1 LLNILACFL
10 SAFTMSGA
18 NNKRPCEF
26 IDLTGDDENTSPTT
40 IPPQKAPRVGSGK
53 QKPSSS
59 QSTRSSY
66 FGSSQGRSGVSS
78 SQTSLPTSSISRA
91 SQPAHVLYDEQ
102 YGDEFDSDA
111 DSDDEFDSNIF
122 RLNQYGAMPTK
133 IVGCRYYN
141 GYITTG
147 EMVMLTREPH
157 NEYDRNAIRV
167 DNVRGEKVGHIPR
180 QVAAQLAPF
189 MDSKSLL
196 VEGVTT
202 GPKDYYECPILLNL
216 FGASDPVERSVL
228 MAQMR
233 ASKLPV
239 ADARRFEQQE
249 RAREKEAQ
257 RLRKEREKEAMRQ
270 AKALGRAGPAGQWN
284 GTGQWSAGLSQGDGS
299 MKSLDNIVEESERFN
314 ARENFDQL
322 VEKLGFKED
331 DLANMPMA
339 EQPKGVLTKL
349 LPFQRQGLR
358 WMLDKECPVMPAVG
372 KKEIVQLWKRSDIN
386 PQIITNLATNFSLKG
401 QLPELASGGILA
413 DDMGLGKTIQ
423 VISLIMSGRKAAQG
437 VSNATLILAPMSVM
451 SNWSEQINKHIDN
464 NHSLRVLTYHG
475 QGKVL
480 LTPSTITQHDVVITT
495 YETVMAE
502 YWERC
507 AKPKPVPR
515 KQGLFSISWRRVVL
529 DEGHIIRNPGAKK
542 SVAAC
547 NLLTQSRWI
556 LTGTPI
562 VNSLKDLYSIVKFL
576 RLSGGLDSF
585 EIFNRALIR
594 PVNQATEAGSALLQ
608 TLMRS
613 ICLRRKKEMK
623 FVNLNLPELSE
634 YIHKISFWEHEKEK
648 YLLLEQEA
656 KGTLAD
662 YRARQGGSTV
672 QVYNHLL
679 EVLIRLRQVCN
690 HWKLCGKDRFTLPD
704 TFGTALA
711 LTPETTAALQDML
724 QLRIEA
730 QDDCPVCMDTMA
742 DPVITACTHCFCF
755 PCIEKVIEIQK
766 KCPCCRAELES
777 TAKLV
782 KPSPD
787 EKGLD
792 FDVDIEESSSKVEA
806 LLTILRASRQKG
818 DTKTVIFSQ
827 WTKFLDVVQKQL
839 DNEGFKYCRIDGTM
853 KTKDRDAALDAL
865 ENDPDCTVM
874 LASLSVCSVGLNL
887 VAANQVILAD
897 TWWAPA
903 IEDQAIDRVHRLGQ
917 TRPCTVFRL
926 VMENSIEE
934 SVLKLQEDKRKLMR
948 LALAEG
954 KGKRDKAKQS
964 RLADIERL
972 LR

>member
-1 LLNILACFL
+1 
-10 SAFTMSGA
+10 
-18 NNKRPCEF
+18 
-26 IDLTGDDENTSPTT
+26 
-40 IPPQKAPRVGSGK
+40 
-53 QKPSSS
+53 
-59 QSTRSSY
+59 
-66 FGSSQGRSGVSS
+66 
-78 SQTSLPTSSISRA
+78 
-91 SQPAHVLYDEQ
+91 LYDEQ
-102 YGDEFDSDA
+102 NGDEFDIEA
-111 DSDDEFDSNIF
+111 DFADEFDSNI
-122 RLNQYGAMPTK
+122 LQLIQYGTVHTK

-147 EMVMLTREPH
+147 EMVVLTREPH
-157 NEYDRNAIRV
+157 NEYDANAIRV

-180 QVAAQLAPF
+180 QMAANLAPF
-189 MDSKSLL
+189 MDNKSLL
-196 VEGVTT
+196 VEAVTT
-202 GPKDYYECPILLNL
+202 GRKDYYECPLQLNL
-216 FGASDPVERSVL
+216 FGTSDPVERSLL

-233 ASKLPV
+233 TSKLPV
-239 ADARRFEQQE
+239 TDARKSEQQE
-249 RAREKEAQ
+249 RAREKERQ
-257 RLRKEREKEAMRQ
+257 RLEKEKQKEAMRRAKEL
-270 AKALGRAGPAGQWN
+270 AKAGAN
-284 GTGQWSAGLSQGDGS
+284 GQWSAGMSQGDGS
-299 MKSLDNIVEESERFN
+299 MKSLENIVEESERFN

-331 DLANMPMA
+331 DLANMSMA
-339 EQPKGVLTKL
+339 KQPRGVLTKL
-349 LPFQRQGLR
+349 LPYQRQGLH
-358 WMLDKECPVMPAVG
+358 WMLDKESPVMPAVG
-372 KKEIVQLWKRSDIN
+372 KKETVQLWKRSDID
-386 PQIITNLATNFSLKG
+386 PQMITNVATNFSLKS
-401 QLPELASGGILA
+401 QLPDLASGGILA

-423 VISLIMSGRKAAQG
+423 IISLIMSDQKVTQG
-437 VSNATLILAPMSVM
+437 TSKTTLILAPMSVM
-451 SNWSEQINKHIDN
+451 SNWSDQINKHIDN
-464 NHSLRVLTYHG
+464 KHSLRVLIYHG

-480 LTPSTITQHDVVITT
+480 LTPSTIAEYDVVITT
-495 YETVMAE
+495 YETVMVE
-502 YWERC
+502 YWQKS

-529 DEGHIIRNPGAKK
+529 DEGHIIRNPAAKK
-542 SVAAC
+542 SMAAC
-547 NLLTQSRWI
+547 NLLAKSRWV

-562 VNSLKDLYSIVKFL
+562 VNSLKDLYSVIKFL

-594 PVNQATEAGSALLQ
+594 PVNQGVEGGSLLLQ
-608 TLMRS
+608 MLMRS

-634 YIHKISFWEHEKEK
+634 YIHKVSFWEHEKEK
-648 YLLLEQEA
+648 YDFLEQEA
-656 KGTLAD
+656 KGTLAE
-662 YRARQGGSTV
+662 YRTRQAGSTV

-690 HWKLCGKDRFTLPD
+690 HWKLCGKDRFTLPE
-704 TFGTALA
+704 TFGTALE
-711 LTPETTAALQDML
+711 LTPETTAALQDAL
-724 QLRIEA
+724 QLHVEA
-730 QDDCPVCMDTMA
+730 QDDCPICMDTMT
-742 DPVITACTHCFCF
+742 DPIITACTHCFCF
-755 PCIEKVIEIQK
+755 PCIEKVIEMQK

-782 KPSPD
+782 KPPV

-792 FDVDIEESSSKVEA
+792 LDVDIEESSSKVEA

-827 WTKFLDVVQKQL
+827 WTKFLDVAQKQL
-839 DNEGFKYCRIDGTM
+839 DKEGFKYCRIDGTM
-853 KTKDRDAALDAL
+853 NTRARDAALDAL

-964 RLADIERL
+964 RLADIARL
-972 LR
+972 LQ

>member
-1 LLNILACFL
+1 
-10 SAFTMSGA
+10 MSGA
-18 NNKRPCEF
+18 KIKRSCDF
-26 IDLTGDDENTSPTT
+26 IDLTGDDENTPPTT
-40 IPPQKAPRVGSGK
+40 VRPQKAPRIHPGK
-53 QKPSSS
+53 HALSSS
-59 QSTRSSY
+59 PPTTSSP
-66 FGSSQGRSGVSS
+66 FGSSQGRSGVLS
-78 SQTSLPTSSISRA
+78 SQTSYPSSSLSRA
-91 SQPAHVLYDEQ
+91 RQPSHELYDEQ
-102 YGDEFDSDA
+102 YGDEFDIDA
-111 DSDDEFDSNIF
+111 DLADEFDSNIF
-122 RLNQYGAMPTK
+122 QLIQYGTVPTK

-147 EMVMLTREPH
+147 EMVVLTREPR
-157 NEYDRNAIRV
+157 NEHDRNAIRV

-180 QVAAQLAPF
+180 QVAATLAPF
-189 MDSKSLL
+189 MDNKSLL
-196 VEGVTT
+196 VEAVTT
-202 GPKDYYECPILLNL
+202 GPKDYYDCPIQLNL
-216 FGASDPVERSVL
+216 FGTSDPIERSLL

-233 ASKLPV
+233 TSKLPV
-239 ADARRFEQQE
+239 ADARRSEQQE
-249 RAREKEAQ
+249 RTREKERQ
-257 RLRKEREKEAMRQ
+257 RLEKEKHREAVRRAKEL
-270 AKALGRAGPAGQWN
+270 AKAAARGQWDTSGQWN
-284 GTGQWSAGLSQGDGS
+284 TSGQWSAGMSQGDGS
-299 MKSLDNIVEESERFN
+299 MKSLENIVEESERFTG
-314 ARENFDQL
+314 RQNFDQL

-331 DLANMPMA
+331 DLANMSMA
-339 EQPKGVLTKL
+339 EQPRGLLTKL
-349 LPFQRQGLR
+349 LPYQRQGLR
-358 WMLDKECPVMPAVG
+358 WMLDKESPVMPAVG
-372 KKEIVQLWKRSDIN
+372 KKETVQLWKRSDVD
-386 PQIITNLATNFSLKG
+386 PRMITNIATNFSLKS

-423 VISLIMSGRKAAQG
+423 IISLIMSGQTAVHGTSK
-437 VSNATLILAPMSVM
+437 ATLILAPMSVM
-451 SNWSEQINKHIDN
+451 SNWSDQINKHIDN
-464 NHSLRVLTYHG
+464 KHSLRVLIHHG
-475 QGKVL
+475 QGKAL
-480 LTPSTITQHDVVITT
+480 LTPSTIAEYDVVITT

-502 YWERC
+502 YWEKS
-507 AKPKPVPR
+507 AKPNPVPR

-529 DEGHIIRNPGAKK
+529 DEGHIIRNPAAKK
-542 SVAAC
+542 SIAAC
-547 NLLTQSRWI
+547 SLLAKSRWV

-562 VNSLKDLYSIVKFL
+562 VNSLKDLYSVIKFL

-594 PVNQATEAGSALLQ
+594 PVNQGAEAGSALLQ
-608 TLMRS
+608 MLMRS

-634 YIHKISFWEHEKEK
+634 YIHKVSFWEHEKEK
-648 YLLLEQEA
+648 YNLLEQEA
-656 KGTLAD
+656 KGTLAE
-662 YRARQGGSTV
+662 YRTNHGGSNV

-690 HWKLCGKDRFTLPD
+690 HWKLCGKDRFTLPE
-704 TFGTALA
+704 TFGTALE
-711 LTPETTAALQDML
+711 LTPETTAALQDAL
-724 QLRIEA
+724 QLRVEA
-730 QDDCPVCMDTMA
+730 QDDCPICMDPMA

-782 KPSPD
+782 KPLE
-787 EKGLD
+787 EKDLD
-792 FDVDIEESSSKVEA
+792 LDVDIEENSSKVEA
-806 LLTILRASRQKG
+806 LLTILQASRRKR

-827 WTKFLDVVQKQL
+827 WTKFLDVVQNQL
-839 DNEGFKYCRIDGTM
+839 DKEGFKYCRIDGTM
-853 KTKDRDAALDAL
+853 KTKGRDAALDAL

-934 SVLKLQEDKRKLMR
+934 SVLQLQEDKRKLMR

-964 RLADIERL
+964 RLADIARL